1 MNNTVMLWLVLPVL
15 LGLGLVLLQR
25 VSKLSNILG
34 SLFPLFFALLA
45 VLFSN
50 GLTLNLLGR
59 IFVLDDSLLVF
70 GRTIQVS
77 TDQLGII
84 AFFYFLC
91 FAWNLL
97 SRRTKTCPRL
107 SCSRSSFHV
116 RPSKDQSPLRAPWMR
131 RTANHG
137 LSPSTTNSSL
147 NQFR

>member
-1 MNNTVMLWLVLPVL
+1 MLWLVLPVL

-77 TDQLGII
+77 TDQLGSLHSFI
-84 AFFYFLC
+84 FFVLPG
-91 FAWNLL
+91 
-97 SRRTKTCPRL
+97 TC
-107 SCSRSSFHV
+107 
-116 RPSKDQSPLRAPWMR
+116 
-131 RTANHG
+131 
-137 LSPSTTNSSL
+137 
-147 NQFR
+147 